1 VTALSRFFT
10 AFLHYW
16 DRLHSTLRSIAERMN
31 RGLKSG
37 AYRFGE
43 KATSNPGYG
52 VVREKQIKAAIA
64 ARAFNQKKLP
74 VPYGLGWDERVVEYP
89 WLFSRLDDKPGKM
102 LDAGSVLNFDYLL
115 RRPELQSKQLVI
127 STLAPE
133 SDNFWWRGVSY
144 TYEDLRAASFRDEYF
159 DSVVCLSVIEHV
171 GMDNS
176 VYTKNAQQREVE
188 SGDAVAFVKELH
200 RVLKPGGTLFLSF
213 PFGKASDLGWL
224 RVFDL
229 KMVEKLT
236 AAFHPR
242 MESQN
247 FFRHG
252 PKGWYACTPE
262 AAADA
267 GYNNAVGENPA
278 RLVAAEAVAC
288 LEWVK

>member
-1 VTALSRFFT
+1 MTALSRFFT
-10 AFLHYW
+10 GFLHYW
-16 DRLHSTLRSIAERMN
+16 DKSHTFLRAVAERIH
-31 RGLKSG
+31 RWLKDLS
-37 AYRFGE
+37 YRFGE
-43 KATSNPGYG
+43 KSTRNPGYG
-52 VVREKQIKAAIA
+52 VVRERQIKSAISD
-64 ARAFNQKKLP
+64 RLFNQKKLP

-102 LDAGSVLNFDYLL
+102 LDAGSVLNFDFLL

-133 SDNFWWRGVSY
+133 CDNFWWRGVSY
-144 TYEDLRAASFRDEYF
+144 TYEDLRAASFRDGYF
-159 DSVVCLSVIEHV
+159 DFVVCLSVIEHV

-176 VYTKNAQQREVE
+176 VYTQNAKPRETA
-188 SGDAVAFVKELH
+188 SGDAVAFIKELH

-213 PFGKASDLGWL
+213 PFGKAADHGWL
-224 RVFDL
+224 KVFD
-229 KMVEKLT
+229 MSTVEKLS

-252 PKGWYACTPE
+252 PKGWYACSPE
-262 AAADA
+262 QAADA
-267 GYNNAVGENPA
+267 GYNTVPGENPA
-278 RLVAAEAVAC
+278 RLVAAESVAC